1 MFTCIECE
9 NTFDDLT
16 GNVDERICNSCMES
30 EKEYEV
36 NVTGCF
42 TVVAESQEDADR
54 FIRNQLQDGV
64 TDYVCSLEIGEEE

>member
-9 NTFDDLT
+9 NKFDDLT
-16 GNVDERICNSCMES
+16 GDTDERICDECMQE
-30 EKEYEV
+30 EYEV